1 MQCCPQLEDV
11 VNNFFKNKRK
21 LPIYNDSFFL
31 KKGSTIVIMFYNV
44 PSIVCDEKSLLWSG
58 SLNNGIRIL
67 LFPSCVT
74 IFKKKMD
81 KVWTGEHLYNLFL

>member
-31 KKGSTIVIMFYNV
+31 KKGSTIVTRFFNV
-44 PSIVCDEKSLLWSG
+44 PTVVWEEKRLLWSG
-58 SLNNGIRIL
+58 I
-67 LFPSCVT
+67 
-74 IFKKKMD
+74 M
-81 KVWTGEHLYNLFL
+81 E